1 MHKDEIKGK
10 MNDIK
15 GRVERQAGEWTGD
28 KESRLKGAGDQL
40 KGKVQQGVGKIKDA
54 GDRMMRD
61 ARNRTLRHNDSERD
75 RDTEIRERDRK
86 VA

>member
-1 MHKDEIKGK
+1 MNKDEMKGK

-28 KESRLKGAGDQL
+28 TESQVKGAGDQI
-40 KGKVQQGVGKIKDA
+40 KGKVQQGVGKMKEAGERAARDMRNKGKDV
-54 GDRMMRD
+54 RD
-61 ARNRTLRHNDSERD
+61 DER
-75 RDTEIRERDRK
+75 RDK